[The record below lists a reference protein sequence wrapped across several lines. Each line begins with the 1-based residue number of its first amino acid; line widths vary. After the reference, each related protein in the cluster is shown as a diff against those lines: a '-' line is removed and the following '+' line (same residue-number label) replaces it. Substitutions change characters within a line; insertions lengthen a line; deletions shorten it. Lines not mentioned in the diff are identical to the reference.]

1 MKSLM
6 FNIEDNG
13 ERIFYYIYGDKDRGY
28 GFEITQ
34 VDESKLLSKESACVF
49 KSKSKAER
57 FLKAM
62 YEERVY
68 PVHLKDIIED
78 EAENINK
85 MA

>member
-1 MKSLM
+1 MKRLM
-6 FNIEDNG
+6 FDIEDNG
-13 ERIFYYIYGDKDRGY
+13 ERIFYYIYGDKDSGY
-28 GFEITQ
+28 GFEIAQ
-34 VDESKLLSKESACVF
+34 IDESKISSRECARVF

-68 PVHLKDIIED
+68 PIHLGDIIED

-85 MA
+85 EQ